1 MREPTEME
9 TLTGMIAPENPLL
22 PPPACTCPTPE
33 RHWPGCPAAPRDTC
47 TCLDGEWNPACLA
60 HPPASECT
68 CVGPEHNWGACRVHG
83 VPDTHRAVRTPL
95 RFPQRVSR
103 EDFDRAMRLLRADR
117 SAEGLHLVTLHIE
130 AGKIEATYAEIH
142 RVGYIGEVG
151 ED

>member
-22 PPPACTCPTPE
+22 PPPACTC
-33 RHWPGCPAAPRDTC
+33 
-47 TCLDGEWNPACLA
+47 LNGEWNPACPV
-60 HPPASECT
+60 HPPSSECT
-68 CVGPEHNWGACRVHG
+68 CARIPGDTNQSTCRVHTAK
-83 VPDTHRAVRTPL
+83 PVRTPL
-95 RFPQRVSR
+95 RYPQRVSR

-151 ED
+151 DGE

>member
-1 MREPTEME
+1 MT
-9 TLTGMIAPENPLL
+9 AV
-22 PPPACTCPTPE
+22 CTCGDVDRPCQAHATTVCMCG
-33 RHWPGCPAAPRDTC
+33 PGE
-47 TCLDGEWNPACLA
+47 EWNPACPL
-60 HPPASECT
+60 HVPASECT
-68 CVGPEHNWGACRVHG
+68 CVGPVHNWGSCRVHG

-103 EDFDRAMRLLRADR
+103 EDFDRAMRLLKADR